1 MKKCYLY
8 VRVSSDQQIQGDGLD
23 RQESMLINYFKDNAA
38 AQDFDPQ
45 YEVIRDEGRSAFKA
59 EHLQENAGLGKFFK
73 QVKEGLIQ
81 PGSVLIVE
89 SLDRFSREN
98 PFRCVEYISHLDK
111 KQIELHDVDKRLIIS
126 RRHSN
131 SLTFATMIAER
142 AYEESRLKSYRI
154 RKGWDKRRR
163 MAKEEGQYMI
173 KNCPP
178 WISIVNKKYE
188 LNDNS
193 KIIRDIFELYLS
205 GIRSFNISKMMN
217 DSGRLINGK
226 LWTGTKICRVLRN
239 VRCKGDY
246 ITNITDR
253 NFDDDTIK
261 VTSDILKIYPAVV
274 SDDEFREVQR
284 RLEGHNYSGR
294 IRNDLK
300 KTLFSYVVKCSYCG
314 SALSMSTT
322 GKYTY
327 LKCSNSRENNGCF
340 ASMLPYMPFEKAMLK
355 HIKDIDIAAVLNN
368 TERTFNEIDKIK
380 SEIVELEKNIDEYV
394 QGIAKRKKQGQLI
407 PFAMLD
413 EQSQAED
420 KLKALKESLSTKLES
435 ASITH
440 VEFSDDVHDVKNIEE
455 RARLEVELK
464 KVIKRIDILSESKKK
479 FIIADVQY
487 YNDDNIKHVLLLNK
501 KNGTINAVGEISQ
514 KNGWRIYSFSEN
526 NRLIFRVESNGDIWT
541 VQARNDQ
548 SIEDIR
554 TYMTMM
560 VGREPDGFDYHL
572 NENFIEWI
580 E

>member
-23 RQESMLINYFKDNAA
+23 RQEYMLINYFNDNAA
-38 AQDFDPQ
+38 IQGFDPQ
-45 YEVIRDEGRSAFKA
+45 YELIIDEGRSAFKA

-178 WISIVNKKYE
+178 WISIVNNKYE
-188 LNDNS
+188 VNDNA
-193 KIIRDIFELYLS
+193 KIIREIFDLYLS

-217 DSGRLINGK
+217 DSGRLINDK
-226 LWTGTKICRVLRN
+226 LWTGTKVCRVLRN

-246 ITNITDR
+246 ITNITER
-253 NFDDDTIK
+253 NFDDDTVN
-261 VTSDILKIYPAVV
+261 VTSDILKIYPAIV
-274 SDDEFREVQR
+274 SEDEFREVQR

-300 KTLFSYVVKCSYCG
+300 KTLFSYVVKCSHCG
-314 SALSMSTT
+314 SALSTSTT
-322 GKYTY
+322 GEYTY
-327 LKCSNSRENNGCF
+327 LKCSNAREKNGCA
-340 ASMLPYMPFEKAMLK
+340 ASMLPYMPFEKAILK
-355 HIKDIDIAAVLNN
+355 HIKDIDVAEVLNN
-368 TERTFNEIDKIK
+368 TDRNLNEIDTIK
-380 SEIVELEKNIDEYV
+380 SEIVELESNIDEYI
-394 QGIAKRKKQGQLI
+394 QGIAKRKRQGLLI
-407 PFAMLD
+407 PFAMID

-420 KLKALKESLSTKLES
+420 KLKVLKELLSSKLDS
-435 ASITH
+435 ANITR
-440 VEFSDDVHDVKNIEE
+440 VEFSDDIHDVKNIEE

-464 KVIKRIDILSESKKK
+464 KVIKRIDILSESKNK
-479 FIIADVQY
+479 FIIADIQY
-487 YNDDNIKHVLLLNK
+487 YNDDHVKHVLLINK

-514 KNGWRIYSFSEN
+514 KNGWRTYSFSEN
-526 NRLIFRVESNGDIWT
+526 SRLIFRVESNGDIWT
-541 VQARNDQ
+541 VQASNGQ

-554 TYMTMM
+554 MYMTMM
-560 VGREPDGFDYHL
+560 VGREPDDFDYQI
-572 NENFIEWI
+572 NEDCIEWL

>member
-1 MKKCYLY
+1 MRKCYLY

-23 RQESMLINYFKDNAA
+23 RQESMLIDYFNDNAA
-38 AQDFDPQ
+38 IQGFDPQ
-45 YEVIRDEGRSAFKA
+45 YEIIIDEGRSAFKA

-73 QVKEGLIQ
+73 QVKGGLIQ

-98 PFRCVEYISHLDK
+98 PFKCVEYISHLDK

-142 AYEESRLKSYRI
+142 AYEESRLKSHRI

-178 WISIVNKKYE
+178 WISIVNNKYE
-188 LNDNS
+188 LNDNA
-193 KIIRDIFELYLS
+193 KIIRDVFELYLS
-205 GIRSFNISKMMN
+205 GIRSFNISKIMN
-217 DSGRLINGK
+217 DSGRLINEK

-246 ITNITDR
+246 ITNIIDR
-253 NFDDDTIK
+253 DFDNDTVN
-261 VTSDILKIYPAVV
+261 VTSDILKIYPAIV

-322 GKYTY
+322 GEYTY
-327 LKCSNSRENNGCF
+327 LKCSNAREKNGCT
-340 ASMLPYMPFEKAMLK
+340 ASMFPYMPFEKAMLK
-355 HIKDIDIAAVLNN
+355 HIKGIDIAAVLNN
-368 TERTFNEIDKIK
+368 MDGKFNEIDKIK

-394 QGIAKRKKQGQLI
+394 QGIAKRKKKGQLI

-413 EQSQAED
+413 EQSQVED
-420 KLKALKESLSTKLES
+420 KLKALKESLSSKSES

-464 KVIKRIDILSESKKK
+464 KVIKRIDVSSEPKSK
-479 FIIADVQY
+479 FIIADIQY

-501 KNGTINAVGEISQ
+501 KNGTINAVGEISH
-514 KNGWRIYSFSEN
+514 KYGWRTYSFSEN
-526 NRLIFRVESNGDIWT
+526 SRLIFRVESNGDVWT

-554 TYMTMM
+554 IYMTMM

-572 NENFIEWI
+572 NESFIEWI